1 MVAISQGKRDVCGII
16 GLLLAVTQ
24 CMYDEGSGQSV
35 SPLC

>member
-1 MVAISQGKRDVCGII
+1 MVISQGKRDVCWII
-16 GLLLAVTQ
+16 GLLLAVTH